1 VHDPL
6 ALVVVDDVGDDDQS
20 DADRH
25 HAQSGPQDFGLVV
38 ILPLKNKKL
47 NSLSNF
53 SQITFLDNYISQ

>member
-1 VHDPL
+1 MHDPL

-38 ILPLKNKKL
+38 ILPMKKINLIHVHRKSKIKKL
-47 NSLSNF
+47 PF
-53 SQITFLDNYISQ
+53 

>member
-6 ALVVVDDVGDDDQS
+6 SLVVVDDVGDDDQS

-38 ILPLKNKKL
+38 ILPMKKIYFILYTQIENKEMP
-47 NSLSNF
+47 F
-53 SQITFLDNYISQ
+53 